1 MDPAQH
7 LATLRT
13 ETARVAALPA
23 DALDA
28 PVPALPDWTVERV
41 VRHVGKVHQWVAAVL
56 RLPAGAGMDGVD
68 TATLAGIPTGPGAL
82 AAYAES
88 ADDLLAAF
96 EARDPDD
103 PIATFIGDDRVAWWL
118 RRQAHETTVHR
129 HDAHDAVAAAGGP
142 PPTAIDADVAADGI
156 DEWARVFLATR
167 FGQRFGS
174 FPDDLAGRSIHLH
187 GTDDPAPADGA
198 EWLIRFAED
207 PAAGVAVTAEHAKGD
222 AAVRGPAADLL
233 LALWNRRPLDTV
245 DVIGDRSVVE
255 RLLAVATF

>member
-96 EARDPDD
+96 
-103 PIATFIGDDRVAWWL
+103 
-118 RRQAHETTVHR
+118 
-129 HDAHDAVAAAGGP
+129 
-142 PPTAIDADVAADGI
+142 
-156 DEWARVFLATR
+156 
-167 FGQRFGS
+167 
-174 FPDDLAGRSIHLH
+174 
-187 GTDDPAPADGA
+187 
-198 EWLIRFAED
+198 
-207 PAAGVAVTAEHAKGD
+207 
-222 AAVRGPAADLL
+222 
-233 LALWNRRPLDTV
+233 
-245 DVIGDRSVVE
+245 
-255 RLLAVATF
+255 